1 LSALRKISLSC
12 QATSRYADSLAKV
25 ICVPTAAIFF
35 VILLLQVFFRYV
47 LQSSLAW
54 YTEAILFSY
63 RCSLFM
69 GFAIALK
76 SASHIEFKF
85 LFERL
90 PPKTQRVVRLLCQI
104 LALSF
109 FIFVIWGGYKHFVH
123 MTPSMLPIMGISEK
137 WAVLPVPLSAL
148 IMAIHVVGWIMEGSV
163 ELYSNDE
170 R

>member
-1 LSALRKISLSC
+1 
-12 QATSRYADSLAKV
+12 
-25 ICVPTAAIFF
+25 
-35 VILLLQVFFRYV
+35 
-47 LQSSLAW
+47 
-54 YTEAILFSY
+54 
-63 RCSLFM
+63 M

-90 PPKTQRVVRLLCQI
+90 PPKTQREVRLFCQV

-109 FIFVIWGGYKHFVH
+109 FIFVIWGGCKHFVN

-163 ELYSNDE
+163 ELYSKDE
-170 R
+170 G